1 MRKWA
6 HPAVHE
12 SWFVSEWQASIDALD
27 EAFNLGFVDFPQP
40 VPTRSRNSDA
50 VPPRSPKF
58 CSFSDDIQ
66 LYLGLDDEIHAF
78 STTIKHESL
87 QCWPEKPWRRRITK
101 PTSMSGTDDFEQTY
115 VSDSSSGSSTSRT
128 RRGSTSPRP
137 LPPHQWQQS
146 IWDIL
151 ILEGRP
157 DTDSDNAPVIFLSSY
172 YLDHVRHRHHY
183 QARPLRFSL
192 DFNNWEDDIR
202 FMWEDH
208 IDPDLSIEVSLV
220 QPQPP
225 AIINGNIFGTLI
237 VHQNPHE
244 PQVACLI
251 SAVIISDPNT
261 RVQESAH
268 SVGPF
273 LPPEQAL
280 QLGGVDELCDLREQ
294 VGSDACSLHIGF
306 RLLPRDQPIPIHDGL
321 GITIRVPTPMSVEED
336 EHNLAVRIHHQH
348 AQQPLHGWRG
358 EGDHQEQPE
367 TRHPTGDTAPPEYPE
382 DVTSFMARSFSSS
395 AYRQGSTRGP
405 STSSSSSRTSTL
417 GLDETRRALVFCLDG
432 RSINIDAPWDDADR
446 LWHVCSQALDIA
458 ERDIMR
464 VLHVDYR
471 PDDIAQDELECLL
484 LLKRQEEPPVSFLR
498 LCLQDVNHAA
508 DRRGP
513 RTLISRKSTLI
524 PRRSNRASIIRLAGF
539 EGHCF
544 HEPWRCHVWINGN
557 LFSDEIEV
565 IELNNGDYVR
575 IDIPS
580 HPEDPEQPCAATS
593 TASDGQLQDYNNT
606 SLQTHASDFDD
617 MSYMQIG
624 SLPTGQKCKLDNNSV
639 VGGPEFAVPFEAPEP
654 QGRPE
659 ILLGEHIECMDA
671 LHRFWWLHSAVEIEE
686 EGRVLYVS
694 TWYTDGTRWP
704 SCEASRPVRLLND
717 PGIWAD
723 RLAEAWDDKVDPDCP
738 LHLYLLTPQ
747 PRSNLWSPI
756 GTPHVLIVQNPLPD
770 HRSVHIATLD
780 PRNAALEIPSCIR
793 TVPAALTRIDLLTAV
808 DLQHACLPGHVDCM
822 IWWGEHEFRDGHV
835 FPVRHGFAFLIIR
848 NHIAAAASSS
858 QHVPVPPLEDGADDG
873 EALALLQTKRSL
885 KRIELSL
892 DSLIADENSQQHEQ
906 IVPIRLIA
914 GAAMPPL
921 PTYLECEFPG
931 NVLQIKAALKHWGHQ
946 CDVHRFDQHE
956 VALCLPQGWVA
967 EPSHCHYM
975 FSHSDVTDTW
985 GLFFTLLRTS

>member
-1 MRKWA
+1 
-6 HPAVHE
+6 
-12 SWFVSEWQASIDALD
+12 
-27 EAFNLGFVDFPQP
+27 
-40 VPTRSRNSDA
+40 
-50 VPPRSPKF
+50 
-58 CSFSDDIQ
+58 
-66 LYLGLDDEIHAF
+66 
-78 STTIKHESL
+78 
-87 QCWPEKPWRRRITK
+87 
-101 PTSMSGTDDFEQTY
+101 
-115 VSDSSSGSSTSRT
+115 
-128 RRGSTSPRP
+128 
-137 LPPHQWQQS
+137 
-146 IWDIL
+146 
-151 ILEGRP
+151 
-157 DTDSDNAPVIFLSSY
+157 
-172 YLDHVRHRHHY
+172 
-183 QARPLRFSL
+183 
-192 DFNNWEDDIR
+192 
-202 FMWEDH
+202 MWEDH

-321 GITIRVPTPMSVEED
+321 GITIRVPSPMSVEED

-348 AQQPLHGWRG
+348 AQQPLHGWRR

-498 LCLQDVNHAA
+498 LCLQDVNYAA

-624 SLPTGQKCKLDNNSV
+624 SLPTGQECKLDNNSV

-975 FSHSDVTDTW
+975 FSHSDVTDTL
-985 GLFFTLLRTS
+985 GGFSSHC